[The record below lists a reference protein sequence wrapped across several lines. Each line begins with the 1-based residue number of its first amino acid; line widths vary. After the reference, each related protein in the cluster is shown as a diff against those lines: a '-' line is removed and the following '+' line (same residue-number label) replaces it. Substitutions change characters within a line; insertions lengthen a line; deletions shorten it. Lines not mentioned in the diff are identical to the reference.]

1 MIERLVQKIA
11 ERCAERTGEDK
22 RGPEQKGA
30 VHAGEEVGASDER
43 QRCGKDERGADIAE
57 AMRLAFPQ
65 SRTIAANYEVKL
77 APYPDAGSC
86 VLVWNARNAG
96 DAVPSAITH
105 YVQQIGAG
113 AVRDE
118 PHYVEALLN
127 RSSDRMDRFG
137 YLILSDADANCRR

>member
-1 MIERLVQKIA
+1 MCRVGAWRLVQ
-11 ERCAERTGEDK
+11 RR
-22 RGPEQKGA
+22 RVLVGP
-30 VHAGEEVGASDER
+30 ASSEFT
-43 QRCGKDERGADIAE
+43 
-57 AMRLAFPQ
+57 LAFPQ

-96 DAVPSAITH
+96 DAVPSAITR

-113 AVRDE
+113 AVRDQ